1 VRSVEHI
8 VLEFFDR
15 FFVVLGSNH
24 GDFLKYISFEVDRH
38 YYIVIF
44 INIKVYHG
52 KLL

>member
-24 GDFLKYISFEVDRH
+24 GDFLKYISFEVDN
-38 YYIVIF
+38 IVIF